1 MTGLKSHE
9 GLHQNKS
16 AQYMEIVLT
25 NQYGYFIT
33 GAYVP
38 TMLLVVISYLTF
50 FFDLHDFTDR
60 IMVSL
65 TSLLVLASLFSQ
77 VISSKKM
84 SILS

>member
-1 MTGLKSHE
+1 
-9 GLHQNKS
+9 
-16 AQYMEIVLT
+16 MEIVLT

-50 FFDLHDFTDR
+50 YFDLHDFTDR

-65 TSLLVLASLFSQ
+65 TSLLVLAALFSQ
-77 VISSKKM
+77 VISSNKV
-84 SILS
+84 SILLIKGVLNG